1 MSVSAPSVNVSHE
14 LLAAV
19 MANRQQK
26 AQGQAALELV
36 QGVAQTAPSATPAKS
51 ASGSIGSNIDIHV

>member
-1 MSVSAPSVNVSHE
+1 MSVSAPSSNVSHE

-36 QGVAQTAPSATPAKS
+36 QGVAQTAPSATPAKP